1 MKQEQTLVNQ
11 FNVLEKELQNLRQQ
25 QKAIVMLLEQ
35 KMLTKSAGY
44 EWWRMLGLTKKD
56 MKNWH
61 KQFEKMESTAHQEFL
76 ESLNID
82 EQEVASIREWS
93 KK

>member
-1 MKQEQTLVNQ
+1 MTHHVQFGSTIHRANNKSEHQVQKLANFLFHFLTSQAIEQVN
-11 FNVLEKELQNLRQQ
+11 LS
-25 QKAIVMLLEQ
+25 LLTQ
-35 KMLTKSAGY
+35 DPIASK
-44 EWWRMLGLTKKD
+44 
-56 MKNWH
+56 
-61 KQFEKMESTAHQEFL
+61 KMEPTAHQEFL

>member
-1 MKQEQTLVNQ
+1 MMKSIKITDPTGFDE
-11 FNVLEKELQNLRQQ
+11 
-25 QKAIVMLLEQ
+25 
-35 KMLTKSAGY
+35 
-44 EWWRMLGLTKKD
+44 KD

-61 KQFEKMESTAHQEFL
+61 KQFEKMEPTAHQEFL